1 MLYSK
6 LLLDQFTE
14 LFEKHDALDNLN
26 SREILHNY
34 GHSEI
39 HCIHLIGK
47 LEQPNVTKISL
58 KLAMDKSAISRIV
71 KKLLDNR
78 DIESYQVECNKK
90 EIYYKLTPKGQELFD
105 EHLKIH
111 SSGRERDKKFFE
123 EFNDNDSRIVSEY
136 LSKYNK
142 YLEIQIEKLK

>member
-1 MLYSK
+1 MLYSE
-6 LLLDQFTE
+6 LLLAQFTE
-14 LFEKHDALDNLN
+14 LFEKHDALDKLN

-47 LEQPNVTKISL
+47 LKQPNVTKISL
-58 KLAMDKSAISRIV
+58 ELAMTKSAISRIV

-78 DIESYQVECNKK
+78 DIESYQLECNKK
-90 EIYYKLTPKGQELFD
+90 EIYYKLTPRGQELFD
-105 EHLKIH
+105 EHFKIH
-111 SSGRERDKKFFE
+111 SSGRERDKIFFE
-123 EFNDNDSRIVSEY
+123 ELDDDDSQIVSKF
-136 LSKYNK
+136 LSEYNK

>member
-1 MLYSK
+1 
-6 LLLDQFTE
+6 
-14 LFEKHDALDNLN
+14 
-26 SREILHNY
+26 
-34 GHSEI
+34 
-39 HCIHLIGK
+39 
-47 LEQPNVTKISL
+47 LEQPNVTKIAL
-58 KLAMDKSAISRIV
+58 KLAMTKSAISRIV

-142 YLEIQIEKLK
+142 YLEIQIEKLI

>member
-1 MLYSK
+1 MSYSEQ
-6 LLLDQFTE
+6 LLTQFTE
-14 LFEKHDALDNLN
+14 LFEKHDALDKLN

-34 GHSEI
+34 GFSEI
-39 HCIHLIGK
+39 HCIYLIGN

-58 KLAMDKSAISRIV
+58 ELSMTKSAISRIA
-71 KKLLDNR
+71 KKLLDNG

-123 EFNDNDSRIVSEY
+123 EFDDNDLHIVSEF
-136 LSKYNK
+136 LSQYNK
-142 YLEIQIEKLK
+142 YLEVQIEKLK

>member
-1 MLYSK
+1 MSYSE
-6 LLLDQFTE
+6 LLLAQFTE
-14 LFEKHDALDNLN
+14 LFEKHDALDKLN

-58 KLAMDKSAISRIV
+58 ELAMTKSAISRIA
-71 KKLLDNR
+71 KKLLDNG

-111 SSGRERDKKFFE
+111 SSGRKRDKKFFE
-123 EFNDNDSRIVSEY
+123 EFDDNNSHIITEF

-142 YLEIQIEKLK
+142 YLEVQIEKLK

>member
-1 MLYSK
+1 MSYSE
-6 LLLDQFTE
+6 LLLAQFTE
-14 LFEKHDALDNLN
+14 LFEKHDALDKLN
-26 SREILHNY
+26 SKEILYNY

-47 LEQPNVTKISL
+47 LEKANVTKIAL
-58 KLAMDKSAISRIV
+58 ELTMTKSAISRIV
-71 KKLLDNR
+71 KKLLDNK

-123 EFNDNDSRIVSEY
+123 EFNDNDSRIVSEF
-136 LSKYNK
+136 LRKYNK
-142 YLEIQIEKLK
+142 YLQIKIEKLK

>member
-1 MLYSK
+1 MLYSE
-6 LLLDQFTE
+6 LLLAQFTK
-14 LFEKHDALDNLN
+14 LFEKHDVLDKLN

-34 GHSEI
+34 GYTEI

-58 KLAMDKSAISRIV
+58 ELAMTKSTISRIA
-71 KKLLDNR
+71 KRLLDNG
-78 DIESYQVECNKK
+78 DIESYQLECNKK

-123 EFNDNDSRIVSEY
+123 EFDDNDSRIVSEF

>member
-1 MLYSK
+1 MSYSE
-6 LLLDQFTE
+6 LLLAQFTE
-14 LFEKHDALDNLN
+14 LFEKHDVLDKLN

-58 KLAMDKSAISRIV
+58 ELAMTKSTISRIA
-71 KKLLDNR
+71 KRLLDNG
-78 DIESYQVECNKK
+78 DIESYQLECNKK

-111 SSGRERDKKFFE
+111 SSGRGIDKKFFE
-123 EFNDNDSRIVSEY
+123 EFDDNDSHIVSEC

-142 YLEIQIEKLK
+142 YLEVQIAKLK